1 MKGRRRGEEKRD
13 GKMKTG
19 LKASTVAAIAATVLA
34 GCGTTPSGIVI
45 GPHGK
50 YGATCHGPIIVAAVP
65 QRIDL
70 ANEAI
75 TMRRYATKTV
85 RFAPDVTVD
94 RVEKR

>member
-1 MKGRRRGEEKRD
+1 
-13 GKMKTG
+13 MKTG
-19 LKASTVAAIAATVLA
+19 LKASTVAAIAATIAATVLA

-50 YGATCHGPIIVAAVP
+50 YGATCHGPMIVAAVP

-75 TMRRYATKTV
+75 TMRRNATKTV

-94 RVEKR
+94 RIEKR